1 MLLESNKTA
10 NYYVVILSLC
20 VKAVHFDSLF
30 SGLLHCVRKDAK
42 RQSVEQLNPSNMKK
56 LSLYSLFALIL
67 LGTLS
72 SFGSK
77 KVIAQEPPKAL
88 NVIYFIGDGT
98 ALPQVYAGMLATR
111 QELVFPKFPYI
122 GVVDTHSAS
131 NDITDSAAGGTALA
145 SDHKT
150 RNAMLGMNPDT
161 IPVKTLLEVFAEQ
174 GKETGIV
181 VTSYIT
187 HATPA
192 CFYAKV
198 PHRRQYEEIALQ
210 LAEAKN
216 INLAIGGGMK
226 HFNQR
231 KDGINLVERMENEL
245 GWKVY
250 DTLADIDVT
259 CKKYAVLAND
269 DHMPPAAK
277 RGDFLPRA
285 VKTALQTLDDAENGF
300 FLMVEGSQIDFACHG
315 NDSAWMVNEVVDFSN
330 AIQLAL
336 DYAEEHGNTLVVV
349 TADHETGGLTL
360 PDPKGKYT
368 NVVFNYSTGSHT
380 CLPVMVYAYG
390 PGAEQFTGWMQNT
403 DIKGKILN
411 ACGLENIGD
420 GLPEN
425 DGRRFNAVKVNLD
438 SKPE

>member
-1 MLLESNKTA
+1 M
-10 NYYVVILSLC
+10 
-20 VKAVHFDSLF
+20 
-30 SGLLHCVRKDAK
+30 
-42 RQSVEQLNPSNMKK
+42 
-56 LSLYSLFALIL
+56 
-67 LGTLS
+67 LGTFS
-72 SFGSK
+72 SCCTEK
-77 KVIAQEPPKAL
+77 ETPEPPKAL

-150 RNAMLGMNPDT
+150 NNAMIGVNPDT
-161 IPVKTLLEVFAEQ
+161 IPVKTLLEVFAEK

-181 VTSYIT
+181 VTSYVT

-192 CFYAKV
+192 SFYAKV
-198 PHRRQYEEIALQ
+198 PHRKQYEDIAVQ
-210 LAEAKN
+210 MAEN
-216 INLAIGGGMK
+216 SYLNLIIGGGMK

-231 KDGINLVERMENEL
+231 KDSINLIERMENEL
-245 GWKVY
+245 GWIVY
-250 DTLADIDVT
+250 DKLDNIDVT
-259 CKKYAVLAND
+259 CKKYAVLAD
-269 DHMPPAAK
+269 DGHMPPAAK

-285 VKTALQTLDDAENGF
+285 VKTALNTLDDAENGF

-315 NDSAWMVNEVVDFSN
+315 NDSAWMVDEVVDFSQ
-330 AIQLAL
+330 AIQIAL

-360 PDPKGKYT
+360 PDKKGKYT
-368 NVVFNYSTGSHT
+368 NVSFCYSTGSHT

-403 DIKGKILN
+403 AIKGKILN
-411 ACGLENIGD
+411 ACGMENIGD
-420 GLPEN
+420 GLPEV
-425 DGRRFNAVKVNLD
+425 DSTKVKAVKVNLD
-438 SKPE
+438 SKPEN

>member
-1 MLLESNKTA
+1 MKKITT
-10 NYYVVILSLC
+10 LSL
-20 VKAVHFDSLF
+20 V
-30 SGLLHCVRKDAK
+30 
-42 RQSVEQLNPSNMKK
+42 
-56 LSLYSLFALIL
+56 ALVIM
-67 LGTLS
+67 GMLS
-72 SFGSK
+72 SCGTK
-77 KVIAQEPPKAL
+77 KEETSEPPKAM
-88 NVIYFIGDGT
+88 NVIYMIGDGM
-98 ALPQVYAGMLATR
+98 ALPQVYAAMMASDDKMTFS
-111 QELVFPKFPYI
+111 QFPYI

-150 RNAMLGMNPDT
+150 KNAMVGMNPDT
-161 IPVKTLLEVFAEQ
+161 IPVKTLLEVFHEQ

-198 PHRRQYEEIALQ
+198 PHRRQYEDIALQ
-210 LAEAKN
+210 LAEADN
-216 INLAIGGGMK
+216 INLAIGGGRK

-231 KDGINLVERMENEL
+231 KDSLNLIGRMENEL

-250 DTLADIDVT
+250 DTLDNIDVT

-269 DHMPPAAK
+269 DHMPPAAE

-285 VKTALQTLDDAENGF
+285 VKTALKTLDDAENGF

-315 NDSAWMVNEVVDFSN
+315 NDSAWMVDEVVDFSY
-330 AIQLAL
+330 AIQVAL

-349 TADHETGGLTL
+349 TADHETGGLTM
-360 PDPKGKYT
+360 PDPQGKYT
-368 NVVFNYSTGSHT
+368 NVVFNYSTRSHT

-420 GLPEN
+420 GLPEVN
-425 DGRRFNAVKVNLD
+425 GPRIKAVRTNLD
-438 SKPE
+438 SHPK

>member
-1 MLLESNKTA
+1 MLG
-10 NYYVVILSLC
+10 I
-20 VKAVHFDSLF
+20 F
-30 SGLLHCVRKDAK
+30 SSCCTEK
-42 RQSVEQLNPSNMKK
+42 ETP
-56 LSLYSLFALIL
+56 
-67 LGTLS
+67 
-72 SFGSK
+72 
-77 KVIAQEPPKAL
+77 EPPKAL

-150 RNAMLGMNPDT
+150 NNAMIGVNPDT

-181 VTSYIT
+181 VTSYVT

-192 CFYAKV
+192 SFYAKV
-198 PHRRQYEEIALQ
+198 PHRKQYEDIAVQ
-210 LAEAKN
+210 MAEN
-216 INLAIGGGMK
+216 PYLNLIIGGGMK

-231 KDGINLVERMENEL
+231 KDSINLIERMENEL
-245 GWKVY
+245 GWIVY
-250 DTLADIDVT
+250 DKLDNIDVT
-259 CKKYAVLAND
+259 CKKYAVLAD
-269 DHMPPAAK
+269 DGHMPPAAK

-285 VKTALQTLDDAENGF
+285 VKTALNTLDDAENGF

-315 NDSAWMVNEVVDFSN
+315 NDSAWMVNEVVDFSQ
-330 AIQLAL
+330 AIQIAL

-360 PDPKGKYT
+360 PDKKGKYT
-368 NVVFNYSTGSHT
+368 NVSFCYSTGSHT

-403 DIKGKILN
+403 AIKGKILN
-411 ACGLENIGD
+411 ACGMENIGD
-420 GLPEN
+420 GLPEV
-425 DGRRFNAVKVNLD
+425 DSTKVKAVKVNLD
-438 SKPE
+438 SKPEN

>member
-1 MLLESNKTA
+1 MLGVFSSCCTEKETPES
-10 NYYVVILSLC
+10 
-20 VKAVHFDSLF
+20 
-30 SGLLHCVRKDAK
+30 
-42 RQSVEQLNPSNMKK
+42 
-56 LSLYSLFALIL
+56 
-67 LGTLS
+67 
-72 SFGSK
+72 
-77 KVIAQEPPKAL
+77 PKAL

-111 QELVFPKFPYI
+111 QNLVFPKFPYI

-150 RNAMLGMNPDT
+150 NNAMIGMNPDT

-174 GKETGIV
+174 GKETGLV
-181 VTSYIT
+181 VTSYVT

-192 CFYAKV
+192 SFYAKV
-198 PHRRQYEEIALQ
+198 PHRRQYEDIAAQ
-210 LAEAKN
+210 MAEN
-216 INLAIGGGMK
+216 PYINLIIGGGMK

-231 KDGINLVERMENEL
+231 KDSINLVERMENEL

-250 DTLADIDVT
+250 DTLVDIDTT
-259 CKKYAVLAND
+259 CKKYAVMADEN
-269 DHMPPAAK
+269 HMPKASE

-285 VKTALQTLDDAENGF
+285 VKTAIQTLDDAENGF
-300 FLMVEGSQIDFACHG
+300 FLMVEGSQIDFACHA
-315 NDSAWMVNEVVDFSN
+315 NDSAWMVDEVVDFSQS
-330 AIQLAL
+330 IQIAL

-360 PDPKGKYT
+360 PDKKGKYT
-368 NVVFNYSTGSHT
+368 NVSFCYSTGSHT

-403 DIKGKILN
+403 AIKGKILN
-411 ACGLENIGD
+411 ACGMENISDTLVEGN
-420 GLPEN
+420 GFE
-425 DGRRFNAVKVNLD
+425 RQAVKANLD
-438 SKPE
+438 SKPEK

>member
-1 MLLESNKTA
+1 MRKLSIFSLSALLFLG
-10 NYYVVILSLC
+10 VVISC
-20 VKAVHFDSLF
+20 
-30 SGLLHCVRKDAK
+30 
-42 RQSVEQLNPSNMKK
+42 QTKK
-56 LSLYSLFALIL
+56 EEP
-67 LGTLS
+67 
-72 SFGSK
+72 
-77 KVIAQEPPKAL
+77 QEPAKAL

-111 QELVFPKFPYI
+111 QEMVFPKFPYI
-122 GVVDTHSAS
+122 GVVDTHSSS
-131 NDITDSAAGGTALA
+131 NDITDSAAGGTALS

-150 RNAMLGMNPDT
+150 KNAMVGMNPDT
-161 IPVKTLLEVFAEQ
+161 IPVKTLLEVFHEQ
-174 GKETGIV
+174 GKETGLV

-198 PHRRQYEEIALQ
+198 PHRRQYEDIAMQ
-210 LAEAKN
+210 LAEADN
-216 INLAIGGGMK
+216 INLAIGGGRK

-231 KDGINLVERMENEL
+231 KDSLNLIERMESEL

-250 DTLADIDVT
+250 DTLDNIDVT

-269 DHMPPAAK
+269 DHMPPAAE

-285 VKTALQTLDDAENGF
+285 VKTALKTLDGAENGF
-300 FLMVEGSQIDFACHG
+300 FLMVEGSQIDFACHA
-315 NDSAWMVNEVVDFSN
+315 NDSAWMVDELVDFSY
-330 AIQLAL
+330 AIQIAL

-349 TADHETGGLTL
+349 TADHETGGLTM
-360 PDPKGKYT
+360 PDKQGKYT
-368 NVVFNYSTGSHT
+368 DVSFCYSTGSHT

-403 DIKGKILN
+403 AIKGKILN

-425 DGRRFNAVKVNLD
+425 DGKRFQAVKANLD
-438 SKPE
+438 TKPEK

>member
-1 MLLESNKTA
+1 M
-10 NYYVVILSLC
+10 
-20 VKAVHFDSLF
+20 
-30 SGLLHCVRKDAK
+30 GLLSACG
-42 RQSVEQLNPSNMKK
+42 NKK
-56 LSLYSLFALIL
+56 EE
-67 LGTLS
+67 TP
-72 SFGSK
+72 
-77 KVIAQEPPKAL
+77 EPPKAM
-88 NVIYFIGDGT
+88 NVIYMIGDGM
-98 ALPQVYAGMLATR
+98 ALPQVYAAMLASKEKMTFS
-111 QELVFPKFPYI
+111 QFPYI

-150 RNAMLGMNPDT
+150 KNGMVGMNPDT

-192 CFYAKV
+192 SFYAKV
-198 PHRRQYEEIALQ
+198 PKRSMYEDIAVQ
-210 LAEAKN
+210 LAEAQN

-231 KDGINLVERMENEL
+231 KDSINLVERMENEL

-269 DHMPPAAK
+269 GHMPPAAE

-349 TADHETGGLTL
+349 IADHETGGLTL
-360 PDPKGKYT
+360 PDPQGKYT
-368 NVVFNYSTGSHT
+368 NVVFNYSTRSHT

-403 DIKGKILN
+403 AIKGKILN
-411 ACGLENIGD
+411 ACGLENISD

-425 DGRRFNAVKVNLD
+425 DGRRFSAVKDNLD

>member
-1 MLLESNKTA
+1 
-10 NYYVVILSLC
+10 
-20 VKAVHFDSLF
+20 
-30 SGLLHCVRKDAK
+30 
-42 RQSVEQLNPSNMKK
+42 MKK
-56 LSLYSLFALIL
+56 LT
-67 LGTLS
+67 TLS
-72 SFGSK
+72 L
-77 KVIAQEPPKAL
+77 IALFMLGVMSSYGQNKPVPTDSSKAL

-111 QELVFPKFPYI
+111 QNLVFPKFPYI

-150 RNAMLGMNPDT
+150 RNAMVGMNPDT
-161 IPVKTLLEVFAEQ
+161 IPVKTLLEVFGEQ

-181 VTSYIT
+181 VTSYVT

-192 CFYAKV
+192 AFYAKV
-198 PHRRQYEEIALQ
+198 PKRSMYEDIAVQ
-210 LAEAKN
+210 MAEN
-216 INLAIGGGMK
+216 PYIDLIIGGGMK

-231 KDGINLVERMENEL
+231 KDSLNLVERMEKEL

-250 DTLADIDVT
+250 DNLADIDVN
-259 CKKYAVLAND
+259 CKKYAVMANK
-269 DHMPPAAK
+269 DHMPKAAE

-285 VKTALQTLDDAENGF
+285 VNTALQTLDGAENGF
-300 FLMVEGSQIDFACHG
+300 FIMVEGSQIDFACHA
-315 NDSAWMVNEVVDFSN
+315 NDSAWMVDEVVDFSQ
-330 AIQLAL
+330 AIQIAL

-360 PDPKGKYT
+360 PDKKGKYT
-368 NVVFNYSTGSHT
+368 NVSFCYSTGSHT

-403 DIKGKILN
+403 AIKGKILN
-411 ACGLENIGD
+411 ACGMENIGD
-420 GLPEN
+420 GLPEAE
-425 DGRRFNAVKVNLD
+425 DPMINAVKVNLD
-438 SKPE
+438 SKPEK